1 MKAGEFEE
9 WMANLATVSGVPRE
23 MLDRTPA
30 RVLFALSTAIEE
42 RDRRHEGWRAL
53 TEEGNQFLR
62 DLRVACYGPLANE
75 IECHAT
81 ESPAALLRQ
90 VAMYR
95 TLLDTPSY
103 EPKDPIEEG
112 IRRSQRGKE

>member
-1 MKAGEFEE
+1 MKVGEFEE
-9 WMANLATVSGVPRE
+9 WMTNLATVSGVPRE

-42 RDRRHEGWRAL
+42 RDRAREGRDGQL
-53 TEEGNQFLR
+53 RTEL
-62 DLRVACYGPLANE
+62 DRVDNE
-75 IECHAT
+75 CRSLGCKRKSAY
-81 ESPAALLRQ
+81 PA
-90 VAMYR
+90 
-95 TLLDTPSY
+95 PY